1 MERLMTA
8 LLELTLPMALVIAV
22 LLAAGPLLGRR
33 FTAKWRY
40 WAWLL
45 IAVRLLLP
53 VGITLPQPVVT
64 LPQPQGE
71 FTYPVSREEPAPTE
85 PAPVG
90 DPIQVVPGA
99 AENDPYQ
106 QIETGMTAPTGPSAE
121 TPKPAEPAI
130 TPTPAGTRSI
140 PVMEAVGWCWAAGT
154 ALFLLWQLG
163 SYLALRAKLSR
174 SRRPLT
180 DEAILAVLEK
190 ESAAA
195 GRQRPLPV
203 YTAAVGSPM
212 IVGAIKPTLLLPELE
227 LSTEQLSL
235 VFRHELIHYRRRDIW
250 YKLLLML
257 ANAIH
262 WFNPMVWL
270 MVYAA
275 DRDLELSCD
284 EAVVAGRDEAYREE
298 YGRCLLAV
306 VRAGMSR
313 RTLFTTN
320 FYSGKKTLKN
330 RLATILDTTKK
341 RRGTLALAALLLAAA
356 VAGSLVACTP
366 DGGKNRYNIDL
377 NDMDALSREYLAPLA
392 AMGDIYWSGYQEL
405 KSGPLLKY
413 AIYELYGYTGEEKLD
428 LAAAYGTA
436 DAEKRAELAKLMDTN
451 YDASGKL
458 PNAQNFYL
466 PQEEVAAAIQK
477 HFDMSPEMADASL
490 KDLRSYGSGSF
501 WVSPWNLGDNLFAY
515 AREATIEGDT
525 LTIRYSLYEA
535 QPGDEGF
542 LAQHMADYTQTHES
556 CGRYAI
562 TIRLE
567 EDGGWKYISRD
578 YDSET
583 VVMPKPE
590 GELQVEPSD
599 DPETA
604 GWELI
609 ATKAEYY
616 ASDTYVFIDGSTE
629 GCRLLGWGQQ
639 QVSVY
644 RAEDGYHLSYWRTEP
659 LSISGLENPEVTQW
673 NGYTSESLITPEDA
687 ANFNFEDMVIYLD
700 PKGNDG
706 YSIYSPSRN
715 NSIAIMPVDS
725 TGILVEQSGSGLIA
739 LNEEASWVFA
749 EGSRYRLFVSYL
761 GMDDADGYNKYN
773 FYLYDSETHH
783 LTTLLENTPYESFQQ
798 ISDEEDGTLFGII
811 RQDGLYIYDAAKP
824 EAPAMV
830 YDKTNL
836 PMDGCDAI
844 NIEYLYA
851 DDRGGDTLALTYFP
865 YNSGE
870 VPDAWNGEYKK
881 SSSHWK
887 VAVLDRNDI
896 TEPVRVLTLPQY
908 VYRNYWGHRD
918 MGQVIV
924 RDGLMYYS
932 NYYDENGSRYLP
944 DGTQLWERWCLNLT
958 TGESQLASTNDPTA
972 VSYADEKFIAKAK
985 AMGYTDE
992 MLEIMKASRVSA
1004 SDILSGTGTGSG
1016 SEDFYSPG
1024 AKYRAYSREI
1034 NKEHDKA
1041 MVVLWDD
1048 SGSMRVVPQV
1058 WNDMGNYPYPYSYSA
1073 MVDLGF
1079 TAEGLLWISDDRG
1092 IFYYDPEAIM
1102 AVAEDRSPI
1111 YSWDPTE
1118 MTGGNARL
1126 MRVRGRRNDGVTHV
1140 YWTPLPENWDRMT
1153 QLPEEMTLHVA
1164 ILDGTGTLQKDW
1176 DTGLHLEMYPEGFSW
1191 VIALSSRQKEGYAV
1205 FAITEPQGRN
1215 EMLYQ
1220 LDLTTGEVT
1229 QTED

>member
-53 VGITLPQPVVT
+53 IGITLPQPVVT

-106 QIETGMTAPTGPSAE
+106 QIETGTTAPTGPSAE

-180 DEAILAVLEK
+180 DEAILAVLER

-195 GRQRPLPV
+195 GLRKPLQV

-212 IVGAIKPTLLLPELE
+212 IVGAIKPTLLLPEME

-270 MVYAA
+270 MVHAA

-330 RLATILDTTKK
+330 RLATIFDTTKK
-341 RRGTLALAALLLAAA
+341 HRGTLALAALLLAAA

-392 AMGDIYWSGYQEL
+392 AMGDIYWSGGYQEL

-490 KDLRSYGSGSF
+490 KDLHNYDGYF
-501 WVSPWNLGDNLFAY
+501 WVSPWKLGDNLFAY

-578 YDSET
+578 YDIET

-599 DPETA
+599 DPETT

-616 ASDTYVFIDGSTE
+616 ASDTYVFIEGSTE

-687 ANFNFEDMVIYLD
+687 TPFNFEDMVIYLN
-700 PKGNDG
+700 PTGNDG
-706 YSIYSPSRN
+706 YSLYSPSRN
-715 NSIAIMPVDS
+715 SSIAIMPVDS
-725 TGILVEQSGSGLIA
+725 TGVLVEQSGSGLIA

-958 TGESQLASTNDPTA
+958 TGESQLASTNDPTV

-1048 SGSMRVVPQV
+1048 SGNMRVVPQV
-1058 WNDMGNYPYPYSYSA
+1058 WNDMGNYPYSYSA

>member
-8 LLELTLPMALVIAV
+8 LLELTLPMAVVIAV

-53 VGITLPQPVVT
+53 IGITLPQPVVT
-64 LPQPQGE
+64 LPQPRGE
-71 FTYPVSREEPAPTE
+71 ITYPVSREEPAPTE

-195 GRQRPLPV
+195 GRQKPLPV

-330 RLATILDTTKK
+330 RLAIIFDTTKK
-341 RRGTLALAALLLAAA
+341 HRGTLALAALLLAAA

-377 NDMDALSREYLAPLA
+377 NDMNALSREYLAPLA

-405 KSGPLLKY
+405 RSGPLLKY

-490 KDLRSYGSGSF
+490 KDLHSYGGDYF

-578 YDSET
+578 YDIET

-599 DPETA
+599 DPETT

-659 LSISGLENPEVTQW
+659 LNISGLENPEVTQW

-687 ANFNFEDMVIYLD
+687 ALFNFEDMVIYLN
-700 PKGNDG
+700 PTGNDG
-706 YSIYSPSRN
+706 YSLYSPSRN
-715 NSIAIMPVDS
+715 SSIAIMPVDS
-725 TGILVEQSGSGLIA
+725 TGVLVEQSGSGLIA

-783 LTTLLENTPYESFQQ
+783 LTTLLENTPYESFRQ

-992 MLEIMKASRVSA
+992 MLEIMKASRVSV

-1024 AKYRAYSREI
+1024 AKYRAYSRTL
-1034 NKEHDKA
+1034 NKEYDKS
-1041 MVVLWDD
+1041 MVVLLDS

-1058 WNDMGNYPYPYSYSA
+1058 WNDMGNYPYSYSA

-1176 DTGLHLEMYPEGFSW
+1176 DTGLHLEMYPDGFSW

-1205 FAITEPQGRN
+1205 FAITEPQGWN

>member
-1 MERLMTA
+1 MLER
-8 LLELTLPMALVIAV
+8 
-22 LLAAGPLLGRR
+22 
-33 FTAKWRY
+33 
-40 WAWLL
+40 
-45 IAVRLLLP
+45 
-53 VGITLPQPVVT
+53 
-64 LPQPQGE
+64 
-71 FTYPVSREEPAPTE
+71 
-85 PAPVG
+85 
-90 DPIQVVPGA
+90 
-99 AENDPYQ
+99 
-106 QIETGMTAPTGPSAE
+106 
-121 TPKPAEPAI
+121 
-130 TPTPAGTRSI
+130 
-140 PVMEAVGWCWAAGT
+140 
-154 ALFLLWQLG
+154 
-163 SYLALRAKLSR
+163 
-174 SRRPLT
+174 
-180 DEAILAVLEK
+180 

-195 GRQRPLPV
+195 GLRKPLQV

-212 IVGAIKPTLLLPELE
+212 IVGAIKPTLLLPEME

-270 MVYAA
+270 MVHAA

-330 RLATILDTTKK
+330 RLATIFDTTKK
-341 RRGTLALAALLLAAA
+341 HRGTLALAALLLAAA

-392 AMGDIYWSGYQEL
+392 AMGDIYWSGGYQEL

-490 KDLRSYGSGSF
+490 KDLHNYDGYF
-501 WVSPWNLGDNLFAY
+501 WVSPWKLGDNLFAY

-578 YDSET
+578 YDIET

-599 DPETA
+599 DPETT

-659 LSISGLENPEVTQW
+659 LNISGLENPEVTQW

-687 ANFNFEDMVIYLD
+687 ALFNFEDMVIYLN
-700 PKGNDG
+700 PTGNDG
-706 YSIYSPSRN
+706 YSLYSPSRN
-715 NSIAIMPVDS
+715 SSIAIMPGD
-725 TGILVEQSGSGLIA
+725 TAGILVEQSGSGLIA

-798 ISDEEDGTLFGII
+798 ISDEDDGTLFGII

-1048 SGSMRVVPQV
+1048 SGNMRVVPQV
-1058 WNDMGNYPYPYSYSA
+1058 WNDMGNYPYSYSA

-1205 FAITEPQGRN
+1205 FAITEPLGRN

>member
-174 SRRPLT
+174 SRRPLG

-195 GRQRPLPV
+195 GRQKPLPV

-212 IVGAIKPTLLLPELE
+212 IVGAIKPTLLLPEME
-227 LSTEQLSL
+227 LTAEQLSL

-330 RLATILDTTKK
+330 RLATIFDTTKK
-341 RRGTLALAALLLAAA
+341 HRGTLALAALLLAAA

-405 KSGPLLKY
+405 RSGPLLKY

-490 KDLRSYGSGSF
+490 KDLHSYGSDYF

-567 EDGGWKYISRD
+567 EDGGWKYIRRD

-659 LSISGLENPEVTQW
+659 LSISGMENPEVTQW

-687 ANFNFEDMVIYLD
+687 APFNFEDMVIYLN
-700 PKGNDG
+700 PKGDDG
-706 YSIYSPSRN
+706 YSLYSPSRN
-715 NSIAIMPVDS
+715 SSIAIMPVDS
-725 TGILVEQSGSGLIA
+725 TGVLVEQSGSGLIA

-749 EGSRYRLFVSYL
+749 EGSCYRLFVSYL

-798 ISDEEDGTLFGII
+798 ISDEDDGTLFGII

-824 EAPAMV
+824 EAPIVV

-932 NYYDENGSRYLP
+932 NYYDENGSCYLP

-958 TGESQLASTNDPTA
+958 TGESQLASTNDPTV
-972 VSYADEKFIAKAK
+972 VSYADENFWVKAK

-992 MLEIMKASRVSA
+992 MLEIMKASRVSV

-1024 AKYRAYSREI
+1024 AKYRAYSRTL
-1034 NKEHDKA
+1034 NKEYDKS
-1041 MVVLWDD
+1041 MVVLLDS

-1058 WNDMGNYPYPYSYSA
+1058 WNDMGNYPYSYSA

-1176 DTGLHLEMYPEGFSW
+1176 DTGLHLEMYPDGFSW

-1205 FAITEPQGRN
+1205 FAITEPQGWN

>member
-106 QIETGMTAPTGPSAE
+106 QIETGTTAPTGPSTE

-130 TPTPAGTRSI
+130 IPTPAGTRSI

-180 DEAILAVLEK
+180 DEAILAVLER

-195 GRQRPLPV
+195 GRQKPLPV

-392 AMGDIYWSGYQEL
+392 AMGDIYWSGSYQEL

-490 KDLRSYGSGSF
+490 KDLHNYDGYF

-616 ASDTYVFIDGSTE
+616 ASDTYVFIEGSTE

-659 LSISGLENPEVTQW
+659 LSISGMENPEVTQW

-687 ANFNFEDMVIYLD
+687 ANFNFEDMVIYLN
-700 PKGNDG
+700 PKGDDG
-706 YSIYSPSRN
+706 YSLYSPSWN
-715 NSIAIMPVDS
+715 SSIAIMPVDS
-725 TGILVEQSGSGLIA
+725 TGVLVEQSGSGLIA

-783 LTTLLENTPYESFQQ
+783 LTTLLENTPYESFLQ
-798 ISDEEDGTLFGII
+798 ISDEDDGTLFGII

-824 EAPAMV
+824 EAPIVV

-887 VAVLDRNDI
+887 VAVLDRNGI

-992 MLEIMKASRVSA
+992 MLEIMKASRVSV

-1024 AKYRAYSREI
+1024 IKYRAYSRGL

-1048 SGSMRVVPQV
+1048 SGNMRVVPQV
-1058 WNDMGNYPYPYSYSA
+1058 WNDMGNYPYSYSA

-1176 DTGLHLEMYPEGFSW
+1176 DTGLHLEMYPDGFSW

-1205 FAITEPQGRN
+1205 FAITEPQGWN

>member
-195 GRQRPLPV
+195 GRQKPLPV

-250 YKLLLML
+250 YKLVLLL

-262 WFNPMVWL
+262 WFNPAVWL

-330 RLATILDTTKK
+330 RLATIFDTTKK
-341 RRGTLALAALLLAAA
+341 HRGTLALAALLLAAA
-356 VAGSLVACTP
+356 AAGSLVACTP

-392 AMGDIYWSGYQEL
+392 AMGDIYWSGGYQEL

-490 KDLRSYGSGSF
+490 KDLHSYGSDYF

-578 YDSET
+578 YDIET

-659 LSISGLENPEVTQW
+659 LSISGMENPEVTQW

-687 ANFNFEDMVIYLD
+687 ANFNFEDMVIYLN
-700 PKGNDG
+700 PKGDDG
-706 YSIYSPSRN
+706 YSLYSPSRN
-715 NSIAIMPVDS
+715 SSIAIMPVDS
-725 TGILVEQSGSGLIA
+725 TGVLVEQSGSGLIA

-783 LTTLLENTPYESFQQ
+783 LTTLLENTPYESFRQ
-798 ISDEEDGTLFGII
+798 ISDEDDGTLFGII

-824 EAPAMV
+824 EAPIVV

-1041 MVVLWDD
+1041 MVVLLD
-1048 SGSMRVVPQV
+1048 SSGNMRVVPQV
-1058 WNDMGNYPYPYSYSA
+1058 WNDMGNYPYSYSA

-1205 FAITEPQGRN
+1205 FAITEPQGWN

>member
-130 TPTPAGTRSI
+130 IPTPAGTRSI

-180 DEAILAVLEK
+180 DEAILAVLER

-195 GRQRPLPV
+195 GRQKPLPV

-958 TGESQLASTNDPTA
+958 TGESQLASTNDPTV
-972 VSYADEKFIAKAK
+972 VSYADENFLVKAK

-1048 SGSMRVVPQV
+1048 SGNMRVVPQV
-1058 WNDMGNYPYPYSYSA
+1058 WNDMGNYPYSYSA

-1205 FAITEPQGRN
+1205 FAITEPLGRN

>member
-106 QIETGMTAPTGPSAE
+106 QIEAGMTAPTGPSAE
-121 TPKPAEPAI
+121 TPKPAESAI

-180 DEAILAVLEK
+180 DEAILAVRER

-195 GRQRPLPV
+195 GLKKPLPV

-330 RLATILDTTKK
+330 RLATIFDTTKK
-341 RRGTLALAALLLAAA
+341 HRGTLALAALLLAAA

-436 DAEKRAELAKLMDTN
+436 DAEKRAELARLMDTN

-466 PQEEVAAAIQK
+466 PQEEVAAAVQK

-490 KDLRSYGSGSF
+490 KDLHSYGSDYF

-542 LAQHMADYTQTHES
+542 LAQHMADYTKTHES

-578 YDSET
+578 YDIET

-659 LSISGLENPEVTQW
+659 LNISGLENPEVTQW

-687 ANFNFEDMVIYLD
+687 ALFNFEDMVIYLN
-700 PKGNDG
+700 PKGDDG
-706 YSIYSPSRN
+706 YSLYSPSRN
-715 NSIAIMPVDS
+715 SSIAIMPVDS
-725 TGILVEQSGSGLIA
+725 TGVLVEQSGSGLIA

-798 ISDEEDGTLFGII
+798 ISDEDDGTLFGII

-1024 AKYRAYSREI
+1024 AKYRAYSRTL
-1034 NKEHDKA
+1034 NKEYDKS
-1041 MVVLWDD
+1041 MVVLLDS

-1058 WNDMGNYPYPYSYSA
+1058 WNDMGNYPYSYSA

-1176 DTGLHLEMYPEGFSW
+1176 DTGLHLEMYPDGFSW

-1205 FAITEPQGRN
+1205 FAITEPQGWN

>member
-1 MERLMTA
+1 
-8 LLELTLPMALVIAV
+8 
-22 LLAAGPLLGRR
+22 
-33 FTAKWRY
+33 
-40 WAWLL
+40 
-45 IAVRLLLP
+45 
-53 VGITLPQPVVT
+53 
-64 LPQPQGE
+64 
-71 FTYPVSREEPAPTE
+71 
-85 PAPVG
+85 
-90 DPIQVVPGA
+90 
-99 AENDPYQ
+99 
-106 QIETGMTAPTGPSAE
+106 
-121 TPKPAEPAI
+121 
-130 TPTPAGTRSI
+130 
-140 PVMEAVGWCWAAGT
+140 
-154 ALFLLWQLG
+154 
-163 SYLALRAKLSR
+163 
-174 SRRPLT
+174 
-180 DEAILAVLEK
+180 
-190 ESAAA
+190 
-195 GRQRPLPV
+195 
-203 YTAAVGSPM
+203 
-212 IVGAIKPTLLLPELE
+212 
-227 LSTEQLSL
+227 
-235 VFRHELIHYRRRDIW
+235 
-250 YKLLLML
+250 
-257 ANAIH
+257 
-262 WFNPMVWL
+262 
-270 MVYAA
+270 
-275 DRDLELSCD
+275 
-284 EAVVAGRDEAYREE
+284 
-298 YGRCLLAV
+298 
-306 VRAGMSR
+306 
-313 RTLFTTN
+313 
-320 FYSGKKTLKN
+320 
-330 RLATILDTTKK
+330 
-341 RRGTLALAALLLAAA
+341 
-356 VAGSLVACTP
+356 
-366 DGGKNRYNIDL
+366 
-377 NDMDALSREYLAPLA
+377 
-392 AMGDIYWSGYQEL
+392 
-405 KSGPLLKY
+405 
-413 AIYELYGYTGEEKLD
+413 
-428 LAAAYGTA
+428 
-436 DAEKRAELAKLMDTN
+436 
-451 YDASGKL
+451 
-458 PNAQNFYL
+458 
-466 PQEEVAAAIQK
+466 
-477 HFDMSPEMADASL
+477 
-490 KDLRSYGSGSF
+490 
-501 WVSPWNLGDNLFAY
+501 
-515 AREATIEGDT
+515 
-525 LTIRYSLYEA
+525 
-535 QPGDEGF
+535 
-542 LAQHMADYTQTHES
+542 
-556 CGRYAI
+556 
-562 TIRLE
+562 
-567 EDGGWKYISRD
+567 
-578 YDSET
+578 
-583 VVMPKPE
+583 
-590 GELQVEPSD
+590 
-599 DPETA
+599 
-604 GWELI
+604 
-609 ATKAEYY
+609 
-616 ASDTYVFIDGSTE
+616 
-629 GCRLLGWGQQ
+629 
-639 QVSVY
+639 
-644 RAEDGYHLSYWRTEP
+644 
-659 LSISGLENPEVTQW
+659 
-673 NGYTSESLITPEDA
+673 
-687 ANFNFEDMVIYLD
+687 
-700 PKGNDG
+700 
-706 YSIYSPSRN
+706 
-715 NSIAIMPVDS
+715 
-725 TGILVEQSGSGLIA
+725 
-739 LNEEASWVFA
+739 
-749 EGSRYRLFVSYL
+749 
-761 GMDDADGYNKYN
+761 MDDADGYNKYN

-798 ISDEEDGTLFGII
+798 ISDEDDGTLFGII

-881 SSSHWK
+881 SSSRWK

-958 TGESQLASTNDPTA
+958 TGESQLASTNDPTV

-1048 SGSMRVVPQV
+1048 SGNMRVVPQV
-1058 WNDMGNYPYPYSYSA
+1058 WNDMGNYPYSYSA

-1205 FAITEPQGRN
+1205 FAITEPLGRN

>member
-195 GRQRPLPV
+195 GRQKPLPV

-330 RLATILDTTKK
+330 RLATIFDTTKK
-341 RRGTLALAALLLAAA
+341 HRGTLALAALLLAAA

-436 DAEKRAELAKLMDTN
+436 DAEKRAELARLMDTN

-466 PQEEVAAAIQK
+466 PQEEVAAAVQK

-490 KDLRSYGSGSF
+490 KDLHSYGSDYF

-542 LAQHMADYTQTHES
+542 LAQHMADYTKTHES

-578 YDSET
+578 YDIET

-659 LSISGLENPEVTQW
+659 LSISGMENPEVTQW

-687 ANFNFEDMVIYLD
+687 ANFNFEDMVIYLN
-700 PKGNDG
+700 PKGDDG
-706 YSIYSPSRN
+706 YSLYSPSRN
-715 NSIAIMPVDS
+715 SSIAIMPVDS
-725 TGILVEQSGSGLIA
+725 TGVLVEQSGSGLIA

-798 ISDEEDGTLFGII
+798 ISDEDDGTLFGII

-824 EAPAMV
+824 EAPIVV

-1024 AKYRAYSREI
+1024 IKYRAYSRTL
-1034 NKEHDKA
+1034 NKDYDKS
-1041 MVVLWDD
+1041 MVVLLDS

-1058 WNDMGNYPYPYSYSA
+1058 WNDMGNYPYSYSA

-1176 DTGLHLEMYPEGFSW
+1176 DTGLHLEMYPDGFSW

-1205 FAITEPQGRN
+1205 FAITEPQGWN

>member
-53 VGITLPQPVVT
+53 IGITLPQPVVT

-106 QIETGMTAPTGPSAE
+106 QIETGTTAPTGPSAE

-180 DEAILAVLEK
+180 DEAILAVLER

-195 GRQRPLPV
+195 GLRKPLQV

-212 IVGAIKPTLLLPELE
+212 IVGAIKPTLLLPEME

-270 MVYAA
+270 MVHAA

-330 RLATILDTTKK
+330 RLATIFDTTKK
-341 RRGTLALAALLLAAA
+341 HRGTLALAALLLAAA

-392 AMGDIYWSGYQEL
+392 AMGDIYWSGGYQEL

-490 KDLRSYGSGSF
+490 KDLHNYDGYF
-501 WVSPWNLGDNLFAY
+501 WVSPWKLGDNLFAY

-578 YDSET
+578 YDIET

-659 LSISGLENPEVTQW
+659 LNISGLENPEVTQW

-687 ANFNFEDMVIYLD
+687 TPFNFEDMVIYLN
-700 PKGNDG
+700 PKGDDG
-706 YSIYSPSRN
+706 YSLYSPSRN
-715 NSIAIMPVDS
+715 SSIAIMPVDS
-725 TGILVEQSGSGLIA
+725 TGVLVEQSGSGLIA

-798 ISDEEDGTLFGII
+798 ISDEDDGTLFGII

-824 EAPAMV
+824 EAPIVV

-972 VSYADEKFIAKAK
+972 VSYAEEKFIAKAK

-992 MLEIMKASRVSA
+992 MLEIMKASRVSV
-1004 SDILSGTGTGSG
+1004 SDILNGTGTGSG

-1024 AKYRAYSREI
+1024 AKYRAYSRTL
-1034 NKEHDKA
+1034 NKEYDKS
-1041 MVVLWDD
+1041 MVVLLDS

-1058 WNDMGNYPYPYSYSA
+1058 WNDMGNYPYSYSA

-1205 FAITEPQGRN
+1205 FAITEPQGWN

>member
-53 VGITLPQPVVT
+53 IGITLPQPVVT

-106 QIETGMTAPTGPSAE
+106 QIETGTTAPTGPSAE

-180 DEAILAVLEK
+180 DEAILAVLER

-195 GRQRPLPV
+195 GLRKPLQV

-392 AMGDIYWSGYQEL
+392 AMGDIYWSGSYQEL

-490 KDLRSYGSGSF
+490 KDLHNYDGYF
-501 WVSPWNLGDNLFAY
+501 WVSPWKLGDNLFAY
-515 AREATIEGDT
+515 AREATIEEDT

-578 YDSET
+578 YDIET

-659 LSISGLENPEVTQW
+659 LNISGLENPEVTQW

-687 ANFNFEDMVIYLD
+687 ALFNFEDMVIYLN
-700 PKGNDG
+700 PKGDDG
-706 YSIYSPSRN
+706 YSLYSPSRN
-715 NSIAIMPVDS
+715 SSIAIMPVDS
-725 TGILVEQSGSGLIA
+725 TGVLVEQSGSGLIA

-932 NYYDENGSRYLP
+932 NYYDENGSCYLP

-958 TGESQLASTNDPTA
+958 TGESQLASTNDPTV
-972 VSYADEKFIAKAK
+972 VSYADENFWVKAK

-992 MLEIMKASRVSA
+992 MLEIMKASRVSV

-1024 AKYRAYSREI
+1024 AKYRAYSRTL
-1034 NKEHDKA
+1034 NKEYDKS
-1041 MVVLWDD
+1041 MVVLLDS

-1058 WNDMGNYPYPYSYSA
+1058 WNDMGNYPYSYSA

-1176 DTGLHLEMYPEGFSW
+1176 DTGLHLEMYPDGFSW

-1205 FAITEPQGRN
+1205 FAITEPQGWN

>member
-195 GRQRPLPV
+195 GRQKPLPV

-330 RLATILDTTKK
+330 RLATIFDTTKK
-341 RRGTLALAALLLAAA
+341 HRGTLALAALLLAAA

-490 KDLRSYGSGSF
+490 KDLYSYGGDYF

-567 EDGGWKYISRD
+567 EDGGWKYIRRD

-659 LSISGLENPEVTQW
+659 LNISGLENPEVTQW

-687 ANFNFEDMVIYLD
+687 TPFNFEDMVIYLN
-700 PKGNDG
+700 PKGDDG
-706 YSIYSPSRN
+706 YSLYSPSRN
-715 NSIAIMPVDS
+715 SSIAIMPVDS
-725 TGILVEQSGSGLIA
+725 TGVLVEQSGSGLIA

-798 ISDEEDGTLFGII
+798 ISDEDDGTLFGII

-992 MLEIMKASRVSA
+992 MLEIMKASRVSV

-1024 AKYRAYSREI
+1024 AKYRAYSRTL
-1034 NKEHDKA
+1034 NKEYDKS
-1041 MVVLWDD
+1041 MVVLLDS

-1058 WNDMGNYPYPYSYSA
+1058 WNDMGNYPYSYSA

-1176 DTGLHLEMYPEGFSW
+1176 DTGLHLEMYPDGFSW

-1205 FAITEPQGRN
+1205 FAITEPQGWN

>member
-53 VGITLPQPVVT
+53 IGITLPQPVVT

-130 TPTPAGTRSI
+130 IPTPAATRSI

-195 GRQRPLPV
+195 GRQKPLPV

-212 IVGAIKPTLLLPELE
+212 IVGAIKPTLLLPEME
-227 LSTEQLSL
+227 LTAEQLSL

-330 RLATILDTTKK
+330 RLATIFDTTKK
-341 RRGTLALAALLLAAA
+341 HRGTLALAALLLAAA

-490 KDLRSYGSGSF
+490 KDLHSYGGDYF

-535 QPGDEGF
+535 QPGEEGF

-578 YDSET
+578 YDIET

-599 DPETA
+599 DPETT

-659 LSISGLENPEVTQW
+659 LNISGLENPEVTQW

-687 ANFNFEDMVIYLD
+687 ALFNFEDMVIYLN
-700 PKGNDG
+700 PTGNDG
-706 YSIYSPSRN
+706 YSLYSPSRN
-715 NSIAIMPVDS
+715 SSIAIMPVDS
-725 TGILVEQSGSGLIA
+725 TGVLVEQSGSGLIA

-783 LTTLLENTPYESFQQ
+783 LTTLLENTPYESFRQ

-992 MLEIMKASRVSA
+992 MLEIMKASRVSV

-1024 AKYRAYSREI
+1024 AKYRAYSRTL
-1034 NKEHDKA
+1034 NKEYDKS
-1041 MVVLWDD
+1041 MVVLLDS

-1058 WNDMGNYPYPYSYSA
+1058 WNDMGNYPYSYSA

-1176 DTGLHLEMYPEGFSW
+1176 DTGLHLEMYPDGFSW

-1205 FAITEPQGRN
+1205 FAITEPQGWN

>member
-64 LPQPQGE
+64 LPQPRGE
-71 FTYPVSREEPAPTE
+71 ITYPVSREEPAPTE

-180 DEAILAVLEK
+180 DEAILAVLER
-190 ESAAA
+190 ESVAA
-195 GRQRPLPV
+195 GLRKPLQV

-212 IVGAIKPTLLLPELE
+212 IVGAIKPTLLLPEME
-227 LSTEQLSL
+227 LTAEQLSL

-330 RLATILDTTKK
+330 RLATIFDTTKK
-341 RRGTLALAALLLAAA
+341 HRGTLALAALLLAAA

-490 KDLRSYGSGSF
+490 KDLHSYGGDYF

-578 YDSET
+578 YDIET

-599 DPETA
+599 DPETT

-616 ASDTYVFIDGSTE
+616 ASDTYVFIEGSTE

-659 LSISGLENPEVTQW
+659 LSISGMENPEVTQW

-687 ANFNFEDMVIYLD
+687 TPFNFEDMVIYLN
-700 PKGNDG
+700 PKGDGG
-706 YSIYSPSRN
+706 YSLYSPSRN
-715 NSIAIMPVDS
+715 SSIAIMPVDS
-725 TGILVEQSGSGLIA
+725 TGVLVEQSGSGLIA

-798 ISDEEDGTLFGII
+798 ISDEDDGTLFGII

-958 TGESQLASTNDPTA
+958 TGESQLASTNDPTV
-972 VSYADEKFIAKAK
+972 VSYADENFLVKAK

-1048 SGSMRVVPQV
+1048 SGNMRVVPQV
-1058 WNDMGNYPYPYSYSA
+1058 WNDMGNYPYSYSA

-1205 FAITEPQGRN
+1205 FAITEPQGWN

>member
-53 VGITLPQPVVT
+53 IGITLPQPVVT

-106 QIETGMTAPTGPSAE
+106 QIETGTTAPTGPSAE

-180 DEAILAVLEK
+180 DEAILAVLER

-195 GRQRPLPV
+195 GLRKPLQV

-212 IVGAIKPTLLLPELE
+212 IVGAIKPTLLLPEME

-270 MVYAA
+270 MVHAA

-330 RLATILDTTKK
+330 RLATIFDTTKK
-341 RRGTLALAALLLAAA
+341 HRGTLALAALLLAAA

-392 AMGDIYWSGYQEL
+392 AMGDIYWSGGYQEL

-490 KDLRSYGSGSF
+490 KDLHNYDGYF
-501 WVSPWNLGDNLFAY
+501 WVSPWKLGDNLFAY

-578 YDSET
+578 YDIET

-599 DPETA
+599 DPETT

-616 ASDTYVFIDGSTE
+616 ASDTYVFIEGSTE

-659 LSISGLENPEVTQW
+659 LNISGLENPEVTQW

-687 ANFNFEDMVIYLD
+687 ALFNFEDMVIYLN
-700 PKGNDG
+700 PKGDDG
-706 YSIYSPSRN
+706 YSLYSPSRN
-715 NSIAIMPVDS
+715 SSIAIMPVDS
-725 TGILVEQSGSGLIA
+725 TGVLVEQSGSGLIA

-798 ISDEEDGTLFGII
+798 ISDEDDGTLFGII

-824 EAPAMV
+824 EAPIVV

-1024 AKYRAYSREI
+1024 AKYRAYSRTL
-1034 NKEHDKA
+1034 NKEYDKS
-1041 MVVLWDD
+1041 MVVLLDS

-1058 WNDMGNYPYPYSYSA
+1058 WNDMGNYPYSYSA

-1176 DTGLHLEMYPEGFSW
+1176 DTGLHLEMYPDGFSW

-1205 FAITEPQGRN
+1205 FAITEPQGWN

-1220 LDLTTGEVT
+1220 LDLTTGEVA

>member
-195 GRQRPLPV
+195 GRQKPLPV

-262 WFNPMVWL
+262 WFNPMVCL

-330 RLATILDTTKK
+330 RLATIFDTTKK
-341 RRGTLALAALLLAAA
+341 HRGTLALAALLLAAA

-436 DAEKRAELAKLMDTN
+436 DAEKRAELARLMDTN

-466 PQEEVAAAIQK
+466 PQEEVAAAVQK

-490 KDLRSYGSGSF
+490 KDLHSYGSDYF

-542 LAQHMADYTQTHES
+542 LAQHMADYTKTHES

-578 YDSET
+578 YDIET

-659 LSISGLENPEVTQW
+659 LNISGLENPEVTQW

-687 ANFNFEDMVIYLD
+687 ALFNFEDMVIYLN
-700 PKGNDG
+700 PKGDDG
-706 YSIYSPSRN
+706 YSLYSPSRN
-715 NSIAIMPVDS
+715 SSIAIMPVDS
-725 TGILVEQSGSGLIA
+725 TGVLVEQSGSGLIA

-783 LTTLLENTPYESFQQ
+783 LTALLENTPYESFQQ
-798 ISDEEDGTLFGII
+798 ISDEDDGTLFGII

-958 TGESQLASTNDPTA
+958 TGESQLASTNDPTV

-1048 SGSMRVVPQV
+1048 SGNMRVVPQV
-1058 WNDMGNYPYPYSYSA
+1058 WNDMGNYPYSYSA

>member
-195 GRQRPLPV
+195 GRQKPLPV

-330 RLATILDTTKK
+330 RLATIFDTTKK
-341 RRGTLALAALLLAAA
+341 HRGTLALAALLLAAA

-436 DAEKRAELAKLMDTN
+436 DAEKRAELARLMDTN

-466 PQEEVAAAIQK
+466 PQEEVAAAVQK

-490 KDLRSYGSGSF
+490 KDLHSYGSDYF

-542 LAQHMADYTQTHES
+542 LAQHMADYTKTHES

-578 YDSET
+578 YDIET

-659 LSISGLENPEVTQW
+659 LNISGLENPEVTQW

-687 ANFNFEDMVIYLD
+687 ALFNFEDMVIYLN
-700 PKGNDG
+700 PKGDDG
-706 YSIYSPSRN
+706 YSLYSPSRN
-715 NSIAIMPVDS
+715 SSIAIMPVDS
-725 TGILVEQSGSGLIA
+725 TGVLVEQSGSGLIA

-783 LTTLLENTPYESFQQ
+783 LTTLLENTPYESFRQ
-798 ISDEEDGTLFGII
+798 ISDEDDGTLFGII

-824 EAPAMV
+824 EAPIVV

-918 MGQVIV
+918 MGEVIV

-992 MLEIMKASRVSA
+992 MLEIMKASRVSV

-1024 AKYRAYSREI
+1024 AKYRAYSRTL
-1034 NKEHDKA
+1034 NKEYDKS
-1041 MVVLWDD
+1041 MVVLLDS

-1058 WNDMGNYPYPYSYSA
+1058 WNDMGNYPYSYSA

-1176 DTGLHLEMYPEGFSW
+1176 DTGLHLEMYPDGFSW

-1205 FAITEPQGRN
+1205 FAITEPLGRN

-1220 LDLTTGEVT
+1220 LDLTTGEVM

>member
-53 VGITLPQPVVT
+53 IGITLPQPVVT

-106 QIETGMTAPTGPSAE
+106 QIETGTTAPTGPSAE

-180 DEAILAVLEK
+180 DEAILAVLER

-195 GRQRPLPV
+195 GLRKPLQV

-212 IVGAIKPTLLLPELE
+212 IVGAIKPTLLLPEME

-270 MVYAA
+270 MVHAA

-330 RLATILDTTKK
+330 RLATIFDTTKK
-341 RRGTLALAALLLAAA
+341 HRGTLALAALLLAAA

-392 AMGDIYWSGYQEL
+392 AMGDIYWSGGYQEL

-490 KDLRSYGSGSF
+490 KDLHNYDGYF
-501 WVSPWNLGDNLFAY
+501 WVSPWKLGDNLFAY

-578 YDSET
+578 YDIET

-599 DPETA
+599 DPETT

-616 ASDTYVFIDGSTE
+616 ASDTYVFIEGSTE

-687 ANFNFEDMVIYLD
+687 TPFNFEDMVIYLN
-700 PKGNDG
+700 PTGNDG
-706 YSIYSPSRN
+706 YSLYSPSRN
-715 NSIAIMPVDS
+715 SSIAIMPVDS
-725 TGILVEQSGSGLIA
+725 TGVLVEQSGSGLIA

-798 ISDEEDGTLFGII
+798 ISDEDDSMLFGII

-958 TGESQLASTNDPTA
+958 TGESQLASTNDPTV
-972 VSYADEKFIAKAK
+972 VSYADENFLVKAK

-992 MLEIMKASRVSA
+992 MLEIMKASRVSV

-1024 AKYRAYSREI
+1024 AKYRAYSRTL
-1034 NKEHDKA
+1034 NKEYDKS
-1041 MVVLWDD
+1041 MVVLLDS

-1058 WNDMGNYPYPYSYSA
+1058 WNDMGNYPYSYSA

-1176 DTGLHLEMYPEGFSW
+1176 DTGLHLEMYPDGFSW

-1205 FAITEPQGRN
+1205 FAVTEPLGRN

>member
-8 LLELTLPMALVIAV
+8 LLELTLPMAVVIAV

-53 VGITLPQPVVT
+53 IGITLPQPVVT
-64 LPQPQGE
+64 LPQPRGE
-71 FTYPVSREEPAPTE
+71 ITYPVSREEPAPTE

-106 QIETGMTAPTGPSAE
+106 QIKTGTTAPTGPSAE

-130 TPTPAGTRSI
+130 IPTPAGTRSI

-180 DEAILAVLEK
+180 DEAILAVLER
-190 ESAAA
+190 ESVAA
-195 GRQRPLPV
+195 GLRKPLQV

-212 IVGAIKPTLLLPELE
+212 IVGAIKPTLLLPEME

-490 KDLRSYGSGSF
+490 KDLHSYGGDYF

-515 AREATIEGDT
+515 AREATIKGDT

-659 LSISGLENPEVTQW
+659 LNISGLENPEVTQW

-687 ANFNFEDMVIYLD
+687 ALFNFEDMVIYLD
-700 PKGNDG
+700 PTGNDG
-706 YSIYSPSRN
+706 YSLYSPSRN
-715 NSIAIMPVDS
+715 SSIAIMPVDS
-725 TGILVEQSGSGLIA
+725 TGVLVEQSGSGLIA

-798 ISDEEDGTLFGII
+798 ISDEDDSMLFGII

-958 TGESQLASTNDPTA
+958 TGESQLASTNDPTV
-972 VSYADEKFIAKAK
+972 VSYADENFLVKAK

-992 MLEIMKASRVSA
+992 MLEIMKASRVSV

-1024 AKYRAYSREI
+1024 AKYRAYSRTL
-1034 NKEHDKA
+1034 NKEYDKS
-1041 MVVLWDD
+1041 MVVLLDS

-1058 WNDMGNYPYPYSYSA
+1058 WNDMGNYPYSYSA

-1176 DTGLHLEMYPEGFSW
+1176 DTGLHLEMYPDGFSW

-1205 FAITEPQGRN
+1205 FAVTEPLGRN

>member
-1 MERLMTA
+1 M
-8 LLELTLPMALVIAV
+8 
-22 LLAAGPLLGRR
+22 
-33 FTAKWRY
+33 
-40 WAWLL
+40 
-45 IAVRLLLP
+45 
-53 VGITLPQPVVT
+53 
-64 LPQPQGE
+64 
-71 FTYPVSREEPAPTE
+71 SREEPAPTE

-163 SYLALRAKLSR
+163 SYLVLRAKLSR

-330 RLATILDTTKK
+330 RLATIFDTTKK
-341 RRGTLALAALLLAAA
+341 HRGTLALAALLLAAA

-490 KDLRSYGSGSF
+490 KDLHSYGSGYF
-501 WVSPWNLGDNLFAY
+501 WVSPWKLGDNLFAY

-542 LAQHMADYTQTHES
+542 LAQHMADYTKTHES

-659 LSISGLENPEVTQW
+659 LNISGLENPEVTQW

-687 ANFNFEDMVIYLD
+687 TPFNFEDMVIYLN
-700 PKGNDG
+700 PKGDDG
-706 YSIYSPSRN
+706 YSLYSPSRN
-715 NSIAIMPVDS
+715 SSIAIMPVDS
-725 TGILVEQSGSGLIA
+725 TGVLVEQSGSGLIA

-783 LTTLLENTPYESFQQ
+783 LTTLLENTPYESFRQ
-798 ISDEEDGTLFGII
+798 ISDEDDGTLFGII

-992 MLEIMKASRVSA
+992 MLEIMKASRVSV
-1004 SDILSGTGTGSG
+1004 SDILNGTGTGSG

-1024 AKYRAYSREI
+1024 AKYRAYSRTL
-1034 NKEHDKA
+1034 NKEYDKS
-1041 MVVLWDD
+1041 MVVLLDS

-1058 WNDMGNYPYPYSYSA
+1058 WNDMGNYPYSYSA

-1176 DTGLHLEMYPEGFSW
+1176 DTGLHLEMYPDGFSW

-1205 FAITEPQGRN
+1205 FAITEPQGWN

>member
-71 FTYPVSREEPAPTE
+71 FTYPVSREEPVPTE

-130 TPTPAGTRSI
+130 IPTPAGTRSI

-330 RLATILDTTKK
+330 RLATIFDTTKK
-341 RRGTLALAALLLAAA
+341 HRGTLALAALLLAAA

-436 DAEKRAELAKLMDTN
+436 DAEKRAELARLMDTN

-466 PQEEVAAAIQK
+466 PQEEVAAAVQK

-490 KDLRSYGSGSF
+490 KDLHSYGSDYF

-567 EDGGWKYISRD
+567 EDGGWKYIRRD

-659 LSISGLENPEVTQW
+659 LNISGLENPEVTQW

-687 ANFNFEDMVIYLD
+687 TPFNFEDMVIYLN
-700 PKGNDG
+700 PKGDDG
-706 YSIYSPSRN
+706 YSLYSPSRN
-715 NSIAIMPVDS
+715 SSIAIMPVDS
-725 TGILVEQSGSGLIA
+725 TGVLVEQSGSGLIA

-798 ISDEEDGTLFGII
+798 ISDEDDGTLFGII

-992 MLEIMKASRVSA
+992 MLEIMKASRVSV

-1024 AKYRAYSREI
+1024 AKYRAYSRTL
-1034 NKEHDKA
+1034 NKEYDKS
-1041 MVVLWDD
+1041 MVVLLDS
-1048 SGSMRVVPQV
+1048 SGSMRVVPQM
-1058 WNDMGNYPYPYSYSA
+1058 WNDMGNYPYSYSA

-1176 DTGLHLEMYPEGFSW
+1176 DTGLHLEMYPDGFSW

-1205 FAITEPQGRN
+1205 FAITEPQGWN

>member
-106 QIETGMTAPTGPSAE
+106 QIKTGTTAPTGPSAE

-130 TPTPAGTRSI
+130 IPTPAGTRSI

-180 DEAILAVLEK
+180 DEAILAVLER

-195 GRQRPLPV
+195 GRQKPLPV

-212 IVGAIKPTLLLPELE
+212 IVGAIKPTLLLPEME
-227 LSTEQLSL
+227 LTAEQLSL

-306 VRAGMSR
+306 VRAGMNR

-330 RLATILDTTKK
+330 RLATIFDTTKK
-341 RRGTLALAALLLAAA
+341 HRGTLALAALLLAAA

-366 DGGKNRYNIDL
+366 GGEKNRYNIDL

-466 PQEEVAAAIQK
+466 PQEEVAAAVQK

-490 KDLRSYGSGSF
+490 KDLHSYGSDYF

-578 YDSET
+578 YDIET

-616 ASDTYVFIDGSTE
+616 ASDTYVFIEGSTE

-687 ANFNFEDMVIYLD
+687 ALFNFEDMVIYLN
-700 PKGNDG
+700 PTGNDG
-706 YSIYSPSRN
+706 YSLYSPSRN
-715 NSIAIMPVDS
+715 SSIAIMPVDS
-725 TGILVEQSGSGLIA
+725 TGVLVEQSGSGLIA

-992 MLEIMKASRVSA
+992 MLEIMKASRVSV

-1024 AKYRAYSREI
+1024 AKYRAYSRTL
-1034 NKEHDKA
+1034 NKEYDKS
-1041 MVVLWDD
+1041 MVVLLDS

-1058 WNDMGNYPYPYSYSA
+1058 WNDMGNYPYSYSA

-1176 DTGLHLEMYPEGFSW
+1176 DTGLHLEMYPDGFSW

-1205 FAITEPQGRN
+1205 FAITEPQGWN

>member
-99 AENDPYQ
+99 EENDPYQ

-195 GRQRPLPV
+195 GRQKPLPV

-330 RLATILDTTKK
+330 RLATIFDTTKK
-341 RRGTLALAALLLAAA
+341 HRGTLALAALLLAAA

-392 AMGDIYWSGYQEL
+392 AMGDIYWSGGYQEL
-405 KSGPLLKY
+405 RSGPLLKY

-490 KDLRSYGSGSF
+490 KDLYSYGSDYF

-567 EDGGWKYISRD
+567 EDGGWKYIRRD

-616 ASDTYVFIDGSTE
+616 ASDTYVFIEGSTE

-659 LSISGLENPEVTQW
+659 LNISGMENPEVTQW

-687 ANFNFEDMVIYLD
+687 ALFNFEDMVIYLD

-706 YSIYSPSRN
+706 YSLYSPSRN
-715 NSIAIMPVDS
+715 SSIAIMPVDS
-725 TGILVEQSGSGLIA
+725 TGVLVEQSGSGLIA

-798 ISDEEDGTLFGII
+798 ISDEDDGMLFGII

-1048 SGSMRVVPQV
+1048 SGNMRVVPQV
-1058 WNDMGNYPYPYSYSA
+1058 WNDMGNYPYSYSA

-1205 FAITEPQGRN
+1205 FAITEPQGWN

>member
-8 LLELTLPMALVIAV
+8 LLELTLPMAVVIAV

-64 LPQPQGE
+64 LPQPRGE
-71 FTYPVSREEPAPTE
+71 ITYPVSREEPAPTE

-106 QIETGMTAPTGPSAE
+106 QIETGMTAPTGPSTE

-130 TPTPAGTRSI
+130 IPTPAGTRSI

-180 DEAILAVLEK
+180 DEAILAVLER

-195 GRQRPLPV
+195 GRQKPLPV

-212 IVGAIKPTLLLPELE
+212 IVGAIKPTLLLPEME

-330 RLATILDTTKK
+330 RLATIFDTTKK
-341 RRGTLALAALLLAAA
+341 HRGTLALAALLLAAA

-366 DGGKNRYNIDL
+366 GGGKNRYNIDL

-490 KDLRSYGSGSF
+490 KDLYSYGSGYF

-567 EDGGWKYISRD
+567 EDGGWEYISRD
-578 YDSET
+578 YDIET

-659 LSISGLENPEVTQW
+659 LNISGLENPEVTQW

-687 ANFNFEDMVIYLD
+687 ALFNFEDMVIYLN
-700 PKGNDG
+700 PKGDDG
-706 YSIYSPSRN
+706 YSLYSPSRN
-715 NSIAIMPVDS
+715 SSIAIMPVDS
-725 TGILVEQSGSGLIA
+725 TGVLVEQSGSGLIA

-932 NYYDENGSRYLP
+932 NYYDENGSCYLP

-958 TGESQLASTNDPTA
+958 TGESQLASTNDPTV
-972 VSYADEKFIAKAK
+972 VSYADENFWVKAK

-992 MLEIMKASRVSA
+992 MLEIMKASRVSV

-1024 AKYRAYSREI
+1024 AKYRAYSRTL
-1034 NKEHDKA
+1034 NKEYDKS
-1041 MVVLWDD
+1041 MVVLLDS

-1058 WNDMGNYPYPYSYSA
+1058 WNDMGNYPYSYSA

-1176 DTGLHLEMYPEGFSW
+1176 DTGLHLEMYPDGFSW

-1205 FAITEPQGRN
+1205 FAITEPQGWN

>member
-195 GRQRPLPV
+195 GRQKPLPV

-330 RLATILDTTKK
+330 RLATIFDTTKK
-341 RRGTLALAALLLAAA
+341 HRGTLALAALLLAAA

-436 DAEKRAELAKLMDTN
+436 DAEKRAELARLMDTN

-466 PQEEVAAAIQK
+466 PQEEVAAAVQK

-490 KDLRSYGSGSF
+490 KDLHSYGSDYF

-542 LAQHMADYTQTHES
+542 LAQHMADYTKTHES

-578 YDSET
+578 YDIET

-659 LSISGLENPEVTQW
+659 LNISGLENPEVTQW

-687 ANFNFEDMVIYLD
+687 ALFNFEDMVIYLN
-700 PKGNDG
+700 PKGDDG
-706 YSIYSPSRN
+706 YSLYSPSRN
-715 NSIAIMPVDS
+715 SSIAIMPVDS
-725 TGILVEQSGSGLIA
+725 TGVLVEQSGSGLIA

-783 LTTLLENTPYESFQQ
+783 LTTLLENTPYESFRQ
-798 ISDEEDGTLFGII
+798 ISDEDDGTLFGII

-824 EAPAMV
+824 EAPIVV

-918 MGQVIV
+918 MGEVIV

-932 NYYDENGSRYLP
+932 NYYDENGSCYLP

-958 TGESQLASTNDPTA
+958 TGESQLASTNDPTV
-972 VSYADEKFIAKAK
+972 VSYADENFWVKAK

-1024 AKYRAYSREI
+1024 IKYRAYSRGL
-1034 NKEHDKA
+1034 NKEYDKT
-1041 MVVLWDD
+1041 MVVLLDS

-1058 WNDMGNYPYPYSYSA
+1058 WNDMGNYPYSYSA

-1176 DTGLHLEMYPEGFSW
+1176 DTGLHLEMYPDGFSW

-1205 FAITEPQGRN
+1205 FAITEPLGRN

>member
-106 QIETGMTAPTGPSAE
+106 QIEAGTTAPTGPSTE

-140 PVMEAVGWCWAAGT
+140 PVMEAMGWCWVAGT

-180 DEAILAVLEK
+180 DEAILAVLER

-195 GRQRPLPV
+195 GRQKPLPV

-212 IVGAIKPTLLLPELE
+212 IVGAIKPTLLLPEME
-227 LSTEQLSL
+227 LTAEQLSL

-330 RLATILDTTKK
+330 RLATIFDTTKK
-341 RRGTLALAALLLAAA
+341 HRGTLALAALLLAAA

-490 KDLRSYGSGSF
+490 KDLYSYGSDYF

-578 YDSET
+578 YDIET

-599 DPETA
+599 DPETT

-616 ASDTYVFIDGSTE
+616 ASDTYVFIEGSTE

-659 LSISGLENPEVTQW
+659 LSISGMENPEVTQW

-687 ANFNFEDMVIYLD
+687 APFNFEDMVIYLN
-700 PKGNDG
+700 PKGDDG
-706 YSIYSPSRN
+706 YSLYSPSRN
-715 NSIAIMPVDS
+715 SSIAIMPVDS
-725 TGILVEQSGSGLIA
+725 TGVLVEQSGSGLIA

-749 EGSRYRLFVSYL
+749 EGSCYRLFVSYL

-798 ISDEEDGTLFGII
+798 ISDEDDGTLFGII

-824 EAPAMV
+824 EAPIVV

-932 NYYDENGSRYLP
+932 NYYDENGSCYLP

-958 TGESQLASTNDPTA
+958 TGESQLASTNDPTV
-972 VSYADEKFIAKAK
+972 VSYADENFWVKAK

-992 MLEIMKASRVSA
+992 MLEIMKASRVSV

-1024 AKYRAYSREI
+1024 AKYRAYSRTL
-1034 NKEHDKA
+1034 NKEYDKS
-1041 MVVLWDD
+1041 MVVLLDS

-1058 WNDMGNYPYPYSYSA
+1058 WNDMGNYPYSYSA

-1176 DTGLHLEMYPEGFSW
+1176 DTGLHLEMYPDGFSW

-1205 FAITEPQGRN
+1205 FAITEPQGWN

>member
-195 GRQRPLPV
+195 GRQKPLPV

-330 RLATILDTTKK
+330 RLATIFDTTKK
-341 RRGTLALAALLLAAA
+341 HRGTLALAALLLAAA

-436 DAEKRAELAKLMDTN
+436 DAEKRAELARLMDTN

-466 PQEEVAAAIQK
+466 PQEEVAAAVQK

-490 KDLRSYGSGSF
+490 KDLHSYGSDYF

-542 LAQHMADYTQTHES
+542 LAQHMADYTKTHES

-578 YDSET
+578 YDIET

-659 LSISGLENPEVTQW
+659 LNISGLENPEVTQW

-687 ANFNFEDMVIYLD
+687 ALFNFEDMVIYLN
-700 PKGNDG
+700 PKGDDG
-706 YSIYSPSRN
+706 YSLYSPSRN
-715 NSIAIMPVDS
+715 SSIAIMPVDS
-725 TGILVEQSGSGLIA
+725 TGVLVEQSGSGLIA

-783 LTTLLENTPYESFQQ
+783 LTTLLENTPYESFRQ
-798 ISDEEDGTLFGII
+798 ISDEDDGTLFGII

-824 EAPAMV
+824 EAPIVV

-918 MGQVIV
+918 MGEVIV

-932 NYYDENGSRYLP
+932 NYYDENGSCYLP

-992 MLEIMKASRVSA
+992 MLEIMKASRVSV

-1024 AKYRAYSREI
+1024 AKYRAYSRTL
-1034 NKEHDKA
+1034 NKEYDKS
-1041 MVVLWDD
+1041 MVVLLDS

-1058 WNDMGNYPYPYSYSA
+1058 WNDMGNYPYSYSA

-1176 DTGLHLEMYPEGFSW
+1176 DTGLHLEMYPDGFSW

-1205 FAITEPQGRN
+1205 FAITEPQGWN

>member
-53 VGITLPQPVVT
+53 IGITLPQPVVT
-64 LPQPQGE
+64 LPQPRGE
-71 FTYPVSREEPAPTE
+71 ITYPVSREEPAPTE

-163 SYLALRAKLSR
+163 SYLVLRAKLSR

-180 DEAILAVLEK
+180 DEAILAVLER
-190 ESAAA
+190 ESVAA
-195 GRQRPLPV
+195 GLRKPLQV

-212 IVGAIKPTLLLPELE
+212 IVGAIKPTLLLPEME

-330 RLATILDTTKK
+330 RLATIFDTTKK
-341 RRGTLALAALLLAAA
+341 HRGTLALAALLLAAA
-356 VAGSLVACTP
+356 AAGSLVACTP

-392 AMGDIYWSGYQEL
+392 AMGDIYWSGGYQEL

-490 KDLRSYGSGSF
+490 NDLHNYDGYF
-501 WVSPWNLGDNLFAY
+501 WVSPWKLGDNLFAY

-578 YDSET
+578 YDIET

-599 DPETA
+599 DPETT

-659 LSISGLENPEVTQW
+659 LNISGLENPEVTQW

-687 ANFNFEDMVIYLD
+687 TPFNFEDMVIYLN
-700 PKGNDG
+700 PKGDDG
-706 YSIYSPSRN
+706 YSLYSPSRN
-715 NSIAIMPVDS
+715 SSIAIMPVDS

-824 EAPAMV
+824 EAPIVV

-932 NYYDENGSRYLP
+932 NYYDENGSCYLP

-1024 AKYRAYSREI
+1024 IKYRAYSRTL
-1034 NKEHDKA
+1034 NKDYDKS
-1041 MVVLWDD
+1041 MVVLLDS

-1058 WNDMGNYPYPYSYSA
+1058 WNDMGNYPYSYSA

-1176 DTGLHLEMYPEGFSW
+1176 DTGLHLEMYPDGFSW

-1205 FAITEPQGRN
+1205 FAITEPQGWN

>member
-64 LPQPQGE
+64 LPQPRGE
-71 FTYPVSREEPAPTE
+71 ITYPVSREEPAPTE

-106 QIETGMTAPTGPSAE
+106 QIETGMTAPTGPSTE

-180 DEAILAVLEK
+180 DEAILAVLER

-195 GRQRPLPV
+195 GRQKPLPV

-330 RLATILDTTKK
+330 RLATIFDTTKK
-341 RRGTLALAALLLAAA
+341 HRGTLALAALLLAAA

-377 NDMDALSREYLAPLA
+377 NDMNALSREYLAPLA
-392 AMGDIYWSGYQEL
+392 AMGDIYWSGGYQEL

-477 HFDMSPEMADASL
+477 HFDMRPEMADASL
-490 KDLRSYGSGSF
+490 KDLHNYDGYF
-501 WVSPWNLGDNLFAY
+501 WVSPWKLGDNLFAY

-535 QPGDEGF
+535 QPGEEGF

-578 YDSET
+578 YDIET

-599 DPETA
+599 DPETT

-659 LSISGLENPEVTQW
+659 LNISGLENPEVTQW

-687 ANFNFEDMVIYLD
+687 ALFNFEDMVIYLN
-700 PKGNDG
+700 PTGNDG
-706 YSIYSPSRN
+706 YSLYSPSRN
-715 NSIAIMPVDS
+715 SSIAIMPVDS
-725 TGILVEQSGSGLIA
+725 TGVLVEQSGSGLIA

-783 LTTLLENTPYESFQQ
+783 LTTLLENTPYESFRQ

-992 MLEIMKASRVSA
+992 MLEIMKASRVSV

-1024 AKYRAYSREI
+1024 AKYRAYSRTL
-1034 NKEHDKA
+1034 NKEYDKS
-1041 MVVLWDD
+1041 MVVLLDS

-1058 WNDMGNYPYPYSYSA
+1058 WNDMGNYPYSYSA

-1176 DTGLHLEMYPEGFSW
+1176 DTGLHLEMYPDGFSW

-1205 FAITEPQGRN
+1205 FAITEPQGWN

>member
-53 VGITLPQPVVT
+53 IGITLPQPVVT

-106 QIETGMTAPTGPSAE
+106 QIETGTTAPTGPSAE

-180 DEAILAVLEK
+180 DEAILAVLER

-195 GRQRPLPV
+195 GLRKPLQV

-212 IVGAIKPTLLLPELE
+212 IVGAIKPTLLLPEME

-270 MVYAA
+270 MVHAA

-330 RLATILDTTKK
+330 RLATIFDTTKK
-341 RRGTLALAALLLAAA
+341 HRGTLALAALLLAAA

-392 AMGDIYWSGYQEL
+392 AMGDIYWSGGYQEL

-490 KDLRSYGSGSF
+490 KDLHNYDGYF
-501 WVSPWNLGDNLFAY
+501 WVSPWKLGDNLFAY

-578 YDSET
+578 YDIET

-599 DPETA
+599 DPETT

-616 ASDTYVFIDGSTE
+616 ASDTYVFIEGSTE

-687 ANFNFEDMVIYLD
+687 TPFNFEDMVIYLN
-700 PKGNDG
+700 PTGNDG
-706 YSIYSPSRN
+706 YSLYSPSRN
-715 NSIAIMPVDS
+715 SSIAIMPVDS
-725 TGILVEQSGSGLIA
+725 TGVLVEQSGSGLIA

-798 ISDEEDGTLFGII
+798 ISDEDDGTLFGII

-992 MLEIMKASRVSA
+992 MLEIMKASRVSV

-1024 AKYRAYSREI
+1024 AKYRAYSRTL
-1034 NKEHDKA
+1034 NKEYDKS
-1041 MVVLWDD
+1041 MVVLLDS

-1058 WNDMGNYPYPYSYSA
+1058 WNDMGNYPYSYSA

-1092 IFYYDPEAIM
+1092 VFYYDPAAIM
-1102 AVAEDRSPI
+1102 AVAEDRGPL
-1111 YSWDPTE
+1111 YSWSPTE

-1176 DTGLHLEMYPEGFSW
+1176 DTGLHLEMYPDGFSW

-1205 FAITEPQGRN
+1205 FAITEPLGRN

>member
-8 LLELTLPMALVIAV
+8 LLELTLPMAVVIAV

-53 VGITLPQPVVT
+53 IGITLPQPVVT
-64 LPQPQGE
+64 LPQPRGE
-71 FTYPVSREEPAPTE
+71 ITYPVSREEPAPTE

-180 DEAILAVLEK
+180 DEAILAVLER
-190 ESAAA
+190 ESVAA
-195 GRQRPLPV
+195 GLRKPLQV

-212 IVGAIKPTLLLPELE
+212 IVGAIKPTLLLPEME

-330 RLATILDTTKK
+330 RLATIFDTTKK
-341 RRGTLALAALLLAAA
+341 HRGTLALAALLLAAA
-356 VAGSLVACTP
+356 AAGSLVACTP

-490 KDLRSYGSGSF
+490 KDLYSYGSGYF

-578 YDSET
+578 YDIET

-659 LSISGLENPEVTQW
+659 LNISGLENPEVTQW

-687 ANFNFEDMVIYLD
+687 TPFNFEDMVIYLD

-715 NSIAIMPVDS
+715 SSIAIMPVDS
-725 TGILVEQSGSGLIA
+725 TGVLVEQSGSGLIA

-783 LTTLLENTPYESFQQ
+783 LTTLLENTPYESFRQ
-798 ISDEEDGTLFGII
+798 ISDEDDGTLFGII

-992 MLEIMKASRVSA
+992 MLEIMKASRVSV

-1048 SGSMRVVPQV
+1048 SGNMRVVPQV
-1058 WNDMGNYPYPYSYSA
+1058 WNDMGNYPYSYSA

-1205 FAITEPQGRN
+1205 FAITEPQGWN

>member
-64 LPQPQGE
+64 LPQPRGE
-71 FTYPVSREEPAPTE
+71 ITYPVSREEPAPTE

-106 QIETGMTAPTGPSAE
+106 QIETGMTAPTGPSTE

-180 DEAILAVLEK
+180 DEAILAVLER

-195 GRQRPLPV
+195 GRQKPLPV

-330 RLATILDTTKK
+330 RLATIFDTTKK
-341 RRGTLALAALLLAAA
+341 HRGTLALAALLLAAA

-377 NDMDALSREYLAPLA
+377 NDMNALSREYLAPLA
-392 AMGDIYWSGYQEL
+392 AMGDIYWSGGYQEL

-477 HFDMSPEMADASL
+477 HFDMRPEMADASL
-490 KDLRSYGSGSF
+490 KDLHNYDGYF

-535 QPGDEGF
+535 QPGEEGF

-578 YDSET
+578 YDIET

-599 DPETA
+599 DPETT

-659 LSISGLENPEVTQW
+659 LNISGLENPEVTQW

-687 ANFNFEDMVIYLD
+687 ALFNFEDMVIYLN
-700 PKGNDG
+700 PTGNDG
-706 YSIYSPSRN
+706 YSLYSPSRN
-715 NSIAIMPVDS
+715 SSIAIMPVDS
-725 TGILVEQSGSGLIA
+725 TGVLVEQSGSGLIA

-783 LTTLLENTPYESFQQ
+783 LTTLLENTPYESFRQ

-992 MLEIMKASRVSA
+992 MLEIMKASRVSV

-1024 AKYRAYSREI
+1024 AKYRAYSRTL
-1034 NKEHDKA
+1034 NKEYDKS
-1041 MVVLWDD
+1041 MVVLLDS

-1058 WNDMGNYPYPYSYSA
+1058 WNDMGNYPYSYSA

-1176 DTGLHLEMYPEGFSW
+1176 DTGLHLEMYPDGFSW

-1205 FAITEPQGRN
+1205 FAITEPQGWN

>member
-174 SRRPLT
+174 SRRPLG

-195 GRQRPLPV
+195 GRQKPLPV

-212 IVGAIKPTLLLPELE
+212 IVGAIKPTLLLPEME
-227 LSTEQLSL
+227 LTAEQLSL

-330 RLATILDTTKK
+330 RLATIFDTTKK
-341 RRGTLALAALLLAAA
+341 HRGTLALAALLLAAA

-490 KDLRSYGSGSF
+490 KDLHSYGSDYF

-515 AREATIEGDT
+515 AREAMIEGDT

-616 ASDTYVFIDGSTE
+616 ASDTYVFIEGSTE

-659 LSISGLENPEVTQW
+659 LSISGMENPEVTQW

-687 ANFNFEDMVIYLD
+687 ANFNFEDMVIYLN
-700 PKGNDG
+700 PKGDDG
-706 YSIYSPSRN
+706 YSLYSPSWN
-715 NSIAIMPVDS
+715 SSIAIMPVDS
-725 TGILVEQSGSGLIA
+725 TGVLVEQSGSGLIA

-798 ISDEEDGTLFGII
+798 ISDEDDGTLFGII

-824 EAPAMV
+824 EAPIVV

-992 MLEIMKASRVSA
+992 MLEIMKASRVSV

-1024 AKYRAYSREI
+1024 AKYRAYSRTL
-1034 NKEHDKA
+1034 NKEYDKS
-1041 MVVLWDD
+1041 MVVLLDS

-1058 WNDMGNYPYPYSYSA
+1058 WNDMGNYPYSYSA

-1176 DTGLHLEMYPEGFSW
+1176 DTGLHLEMYPDGFSW

-1205 FAITEPQGRN
+1205 FAITEPQGWN

>member
-99 AENDPYQ
+99 EENDPYQ

-195 GRQRPLPV
+195 GRQKPLPV

-330 RLATILDTTKK
+330 RLATIFDTTKK
-341 RRGTLALAALLLAAA
+341 HRGTLALAALLLAAA

-392 AMGDIYWSGYQEL
+392 AMGDIYWSGGYQEL

-490 KDLRSYGSGSF
+490 KDLHNYDGYF
-501 WVSPWNLGDNLFAY
+501 WVSPWKLGDNLFAY

-578 YDSET
+578 YDIET

-599 DPETA
+599 DPETT

-616 ASDTYVFIDGSTE
+616 ASDTYVFIEGSTE

-687 ANFNFEDMVIYLD
+687 TPFNFEDMVIYLN
-700 PKGNDG
+700 PTGNDG
-706 YSIYSPSRN
+706 YSLYSPSRN
-715 NSIAIMPVDS
+715 SSIAIMPVDS
-725 TGILVEQSGSGLIA
+725 TGVLVEQSGSGLIA

-932 NYYDENGSRYLP
+932 NYYDENGSCYLP

-958 TGESQLASTNDPTA
+958 TGESQLASTNDPTV
-972 VSYADEKFIAKAK
+972 VSYADENFWVKAK

-992 MLEIMKASRVSA
+992 MLEIMKASRVSV

-1024 AKYRAYSREI
+1024 AKYRAYSRTL
-1034 NKEHDKA
+1034 NKEYDKS
-1041 MVVLWDD
+1041 MVVLLDS

-1058 WNDMGNYPYPYSYSA
+1058 WNDMGNYPYSYSA

-1176 DTGLHLEMYPEGFSW
+1176 DTGLHLEMYPDGFSW

-1205 FAITEPQGRN
+1205 FAITEPQGWN

>member
-180 DEAILAVLEK
+180 DEAILAVLER
-190 ESAAA
+190 ESVAA
-195 GRQRPLPV
+195 GLRKPLQV

-212 IVGAIKPTLLLPELE
+212 IVGAIKPTLLLPEME

-330 RLATILDTTKK
+330 RLATIFDTTKK
-341 RRGTLALAALLLAAA
+341 HRGTLALAALLLAAA
-356 VAGSLVACTP
+356 AAGSLVACTP

-490 KDLRSYGSGSF
+490 KDLYSYGSGYF

-578 YDSET
+578 YDIET

-599 DPETA
+599 GPETA

-659 LSISGLENPEVTQW
+659 LNISGLENPEVTQW

-687 ANFNFEDMVIYLD
+687 TPFNFEDMVIYLD

-715 NSIAIMPVDS
+715 SSIAIMPVDS
-725 TGILVEQSGSGLIA
+725 TGVLVEQSGSGLIA

-783 LTTLLENTPYESFQQ
+783 LTTLLENTPYESFRQ
-798 ISDEEDGTLFGII
+798 ISDEDDGTLFGII

-824 EAPAMV
+824 EAPIVV

-1024 AKYRAYSREI
+1024 AKYRAYSRTL
-1034 NKEHDKA
+1034 NKEYDKS
-1041 MVVLWDD
+1041 MVVLLDS

-1058 WNDMGNYPYPYSYSA
+1058 WNDMGNYPYSYSA

-1176 DTGLHLEMYPEGFSW
+1176 DTGLHLEMYPDGFSW

-1205 FAITEPQGRN
+1205 FAITEPQGWN

>member
-106 QIETGMTAPTGPSAE
+106 QIETGMTAPTGPSTE

-130 TPTPAGTRSI
+130 IPTPAGTRSI

-180 DEAILAVLEK
+180 DEAILAVLER

-195 GRQRPLPV
+195 GRQKPLPV

-212 IVGAIKPTLLLPELE
+212 IVGAIKPTLLLPEME
-227 LSTEQLSL
+227 LTAEQLSL

-330 RLATILDTTKK
+330 RLAIIFDTTKK
-341 RRGTLALAALLLAAA
+341 HRGTLALAALLLAAA

-490 KDLRSYGSGSF
+490 KDLYSYGGDYF

-578 YDSET
+578 YDIET

-644 RAEDGYHLSYWRTEP
+644 RAGDGYHLSYWRTEP
-659 LSISGLENPEVTQW
+659 LSISGMENPEVTQW

-715 NSIAIMPVDS
+715 SSIAIMPVDS
-725 TGILVEQSGSGLIA
+725 TGVLVEQSGSGLIA

-783 LTTLLENTPYESFQQ
+783 LTTLLENTPYESFRQ
-798 ISDEEDGTLFGII
+798 ISDEDDGTLFGII

-824 EAPAMV
+824 EAPIVV

-992 MLEIMKASRVSA
+992 MLEIMKASRVSV
-1004 SDILSGTGTGSG
+1004 SDILNGTGTGSG

-1024 AKYRAYSREI
+1024 AKYRAYSRTL
-1034 NKEHDKA
+1034 NKEYDKS
-1041 MVVLWDD
+1041 MVVLLDS

-1058 WNDMGNYPYPYSYSA
+1058 WNDMGNYPYSYSA

-1176 DTGLHLEMYPEGFSW
+1176 DTGLHLEMYPDGFSW

-1205 FAITEPQGRN
+1205 FAITEPQGWN

>member
-99 AENDPYQ
+99 EENDPYQ

-195 GRQRPLPV
+195 GRQKPLPV

-330 RLATILDTTKK
+330 RLATIFDTTKK
-341 RRGTLALAALLLAAA
+341 HRGTLALAALLLAAA

-392 AMGDIYWSGYQEL
+392 AMGDIYWSGGYQEL

-490 KDLRSYGSGSF
+490 KDLHNYDGYF
-501 WVSPWNLGDNLFAY
+501 WVSPWKLGDNLFAY

-578 YDSET
+578 YDIET

-599 DPETA
+599 DPETT

-616 ASDTYVFIDGSTE
+616 ASDTYVFIENSTE

-659 LSISGLENPEVTQW
+659 LNISGLENPEVTQW

-687 ANFNFEDMVIYLD
+687 ANFNFEDMVIYLN
-700 PKGNDG
+700 PKGDDG
-706 YSIYSPSRN
+706 YSLYSPSRN
-715 NSIAIMPVDS
+715 SSIAIMPVDS

-1024 AKYRAYSREI
+1024 AKYRAYSRTL
-1034 NKEHDKA
+1034 NKEYDKS
-1041 MVVLWDD
+1041 MVVLLDS

-1058 WNDMGNYPYPYSYSA
+1058 WNDMGNYPYSYSA

-1176 DTGLHLEMYPEGFSW
+1176 DTGLHLEMYPDGFSW

-1205 FAITEPQGRN
+1205 FAITEPLGRN

-1220 LDLTTGEVT
+1220 LDLTTGEVM

>member
-106 QIETGMTAPTGPSAE
+106 QIETGMTAPTGPNAE

-130 TPTPAGTRSI
+130 IPTPAGTRSI

-174 SRRPLT
+174 SRRPLG

-195 GRQRPLPV
+195 GRQKPLPV

-320 FYSGKKTLKN
+320 FYSGKKTLRN

-405 KSGPLLKY
+405 RSGPLLKY

-490 KDLRSYGSGSF
+490 KDLHSYGSDYF

-542 LAQHMADYTQTHES
+542 LAQHMADYTKTHES

-578 YDSET
+578 YDIET

-659 LSISGLENPEVTQW
+659 LNISGLENPEVTQW

-687 ANFNFEDMVIYLD
+687 ALFNFEDMVIYLD

-715 NSIAIMPVDS
+715 SSIAIMPVDS
-725 TGILVEQSGSGLIA
+725 TGVLVEQSGSGLIA

-783 LTTLLENTPYESFQQ
+783 LTTLLENTPYESFRQ
-798 ISDEEDGTLFGII
+798 ISDEDDGTLFGII

-932 NYYDENGSRYLP
+932 NYYDENGSCYLP

-958 TGESQLASTNDPTA
+958 TGESQLASTNDPTV
-972 VSYADEKFIAKAK
+972 VSYADENFWVKAK

-992 MLEIMKASRVSA
+992 MLEIMKASRVSV

-1024 AKYRAYSREI
+1024 AKYRAYSRTL
-1034 NKEHDKA
+1034 NKEYDKS
-1041 MVVLWDD
+1041 MVVLLDS

-1058 WNDMGNYPYPYSYSA
+1058 WNDMGNYPYSYSA

-1176 DTGLHLEMYPEGFSW
+1176 DTGLHLEMYPDGFSW

-1205 FAITEPQGRN
+1205 FAITEPQGWN

>member
-8 LLELTLPMALVIAV
+8 LLELTLPMAVVIAV

-53 VGITLPQPVVT
+53 IGITLPQPVVT
-64 LPQPQGE
+64 LPQPRGE
-71 FTYPVSREEPAPTE
+71 ITYPVSREEPAPTE

-180 DEAILAVLEK
+180 DEAILAVLER
-190 ESAAA
+190 ESVAA
-195 GRQRPLPV
+195 GLRKPLQV

-212 IVGAIKPTLLLPELE
+212 IVGAIKPTLLLPEME

-330 RLATILDTTKK
+330 RLATIFDTTKK
-341 RRGTLALAALLLAAA
+341 HRGTLALAALLLAAA
-356 VAGSLVACTP
+356 AAGSLVACTP

-490 KDLRSYGSGSF
+490 KDLYSYGSGYF

-578 YDSET
+578 YDIET

-659 LSISGLENPEVTQW
+659 LNISGLENPEVTQW

-687 ANFNFEDMVIYLD
+687 TPFNFEDMVIYLD

-715 NSIAIMPVDS
+715 SSIAIMPVDS
-725 TGILVEQSGSGLIA
+725 TGVLVEQSGSGLIA

-783 LTTLLENTPYESFQQ
+783 LTTLLENTPYESFRQ
-798 ISDEEDGTLFGII
+798 ISDEDDGTLFGII

-824 EAPAMV
+824 EAPIVV

-932 NYYDENGSRYLP
+932 NYYDENGSCYLP

-958 TGESQLASTNDPTA
+958 TGESQLASTNDPTV
-972 VSYADEKFIAKAK
+972 VSYADENFWVKAK

-992 MLEIMKASRVSA
+992 MLEIMKASRVSV

-1024 AKYRAYSREI
+1024 AKYRAYSRTL
-1034 NKEHDKA
+1034 NKEYDKS
-1041 MVVLWDD
+1041 MVVLLDS

-1058 WNDMGNYPYPYSYSA
+1058 WNDMGNYPYSYSA

-1176 DTGLHLEMYPEGFSW
+1176 DTGLHLEMYPDGFSW

-1205 FAITEPQGRN
+1205 FAITEPQGWN